1 MMFFHLRNP
10 KTVLKKTL
18 VGLILFFIGAMT
30 AYFVALFLPHVVRDA
45 WGAHPFMPILAMTL
59 IFLVAYKPIEKC
71 VKVFLEKNL
80 FRKKSYAQWTL
91 MELAEEL
98 KTNLD
103 FQELSNLIV
112 NTFGEALHLKT
123 VALLIRDV
131 SRDSFEISSAFGWP
145 LATSRKIF
153 LRNDSPLVRCIHRM
167 GPHVLVRGPIL
178 KSLSWQE
185 ANEMAR
191 DFDLVRSCWVL
202 PLFSKGDLTAMI
214 AFGAHSPDTVFDE
227 WDFHFFREFGESVAP
242 CVKNSRYVQG
252 LRNANF
258 ELQDSQA
265 EWFQKTKMSAIEK
278 LAAGIAHEVHNP
290 LAIISGKAQVLLM
303 QKKRTPLEPHIEEAL
318 NVIVKQTR
326 RAADITRKLLMYSQD
341 SRASQEEI
349 SLEKI
354 LDETIALVGYQA
366 SLDKIE
372 IIKKADPSLPAFLGN
387 TQEIREIFLNLFLN
401 AVEAIGS
408 QGGRIQ
414 VEVRISGEGDVIEI
428 RFQDSGKGIPQ
439 EDLDRI
445 FNPFFTTRHE
455 AVGLGLFVT
464 RQIVKRYG
472 GAIRVESQSG
482 EGSLFII
489 QLPRVTVASETARA
503 SAEEPK
509 KGTIL
514 VSKRA

>member
-1 MMFFHLRNP
+1 
-10 KTVLKKTL
+10 
-18 VGLILFFIGAMT
+18 
-30 AYFVALFLPHVVRDA
+30 
-45 WGAHPFMPILAMTL
+45 
-59 IFLVAYKPIEKC
+59 
-71 VKVFLEKNL
+71 
-80 FRKKSYAQWTL
+80 
-91 MELAEEL
+91 
-98 KTNLD
+98 
-103 FQELSNLIV
+103 
-112 NTFGEALHLKT
+112 
-123 VALLIRDV
+123 
-131 SRDSFEISSAFGWP
+131 
-145 LATSRKIF
+145 
-153 LRNDSPLVRCIHRM
+153 
-167 GPHVLVRGPIL
+167 
-178 KSLSWQE
+178 
-185 ANEMAR
+185 
-191 DFDLVRSCWVL
+191 
-202 PLFSKGDLTAMI
+202 
-214 AFGAHSPDTVFDE
+214 
-227 WDFHFFREFGESVAP
+227 
-242 CVKNSRYVQG
+242 
-252 LRNANF
+252 
-258 ELQDSQA
+258 
-265 EWFQKTKMSAIEK
+265 MSAIEK

-354 LDETIALVGYQA
+354 LNETIALVGYQA

-489 QLPRVTVASETARA
+489 QLPRVTAASETARA